1 MSKTISMKERAQRA
15 IANHQAARATGT
27 SGPET
32 MATVHQLPVTIDR
45 PPVLPE
51 SFWTARPIFGRIHQ
65 AAQSRMIASD
75 GVMGAVLARA
85 ATMLSPRI
93 VLPPKPGRLQP
104 INIFAGLV
112 TGTGGGKG
120 SSLDCARDLLPFT
133 SDLVRDIPAGS
144 GEGLN
149 KKFFQKRLE
158 VDEKTGKVVGGDL
171 ERHYEALFVRVDE
184 GALFKSL
191 MGRQGQTT
199 TETLLS
205 AWSGERLGGSYADE
219 TRDVQVDALSYRF
232 CMAITIQPEVAGFLL
247 KESSSIGLPQRF
259 LWMSIQPHD
268 LPEVDEEPPFPGTLD
283 WIPPTAYT
291 NTQINGEDRHV
302 VLVHPDVSRE
312 IRVEHRDRQL
322 GNIVTD
328 ALDSHATQSR
338 LRVAVVLAALDNRL
352 NVTQEDWA
360 LAQVIMTTSQEAR
373 RWVER
378 KVEVTEAAE
387 RLAKNVQHAERA
399 VFVDEVVGD
408 ARTKR
413 LAKRLHKYTRDA
425 VLARTAEGQPERA
438 AWRDL
443 VNKFKSSE
451 RDAIGPALELAL
463 ESDWIRRDG
472 DFFVLGESKPQ

>member
-1 MSKTISMKERAQRA
+1 MSAQDKVRLA
-15 IANHQAARATGT
+15 IARDRAARGATQPPVDEGNL
-27 SGPET
+27 
-32 MATVHQLPVTIDR
+32 ATVHHLPGVIDR

-51 SFWTARPIFGRIHQ
+51 SFWTARPVFTHIRQ

-75 GVMGAVLARA
+75 GVLGAVLARA
-85 ATMLSPRI
+85 ATMLSPNI

-133 SDLVRDIPAGS
+133 SDLIRDIPAGS

-158 VDEKTGKVVGGDL
+158 VDDKTGKVVGGDL

-259 LWMSIQPHD
+259 LWLSIQPHE
-268 LPEVDEEPPFPGTLD
+268 LPEVDEEPAFPGPLD
-283 WIPPTAYT
+283 WRPPAAYP
-291 NTQINGEDRHV
+291 NPPGNAENRHV
-302 VLVHPDVSRE
+302 VLIHPEVSRE
-312 IRVEHRDRQL
+312 VRVEHRDRQL

-328 ALDSHATQSR
+328 ALDSHTTQSR
-338 LRVAVVLAALDNRL
+338 LRVAVVLAALDGRL

-360 LAQVIMTTSQEAR
+360 IAQVIMATSQESR

-387 RLAKNVQHAERA
+387 RLAKNAHHAERA
-399 VFVDEVVGD
+399 VFVDEVVDG

-413 LAKRLHKYTRDA
+413 LAKRLYQY
-425 VLARTAEGQPERA
+425 ARKAILSKAGEGQPERA
-438 AWRDL
+438 AWRDMA
-443 VNKFKSSE
+443 NGFKSSE
-451 RDAIGPALELAL
+451 RDNLAPALELAL
-463 ESDWIRRDG
+463 DSDWIRRDG
-472 DFFVLGESKPQ
+472 DFFVLGESSPK